1 MYRILCVEGRL
12 DPTTLLE
19 KLRPSEAM
27 EHVSQLSYSDR
38 EGWEQARMISLVIA
52 QINSKNTIDPKSIM
66 KFPWDEQPQKVEV
79 TAEDK
84 ERLKKRSE
92 EIAKQLYG

>member
-12 DPTTLLE
+12 DPITLLE
-19 KLRPSEAM
+19 ELRPSEAM
-27 EHVSQLSYSDR
+27 EHVSLINYSDR
-38 EGWEQARMISLVIA
+38 EGWEQTRMMCYTIA
-52 QINSKNTIDPKSIM
+52 QVNSKNTIDPKSIM

-92 EIAKQLYG
+92 EIAKRLYG

>member
-1 MYRILCVEGRL
+1 MEGRL
-12 DPTTLLE
+12 NPTTLLE
-19 KLRPSEAM
+19 RLRPSEAI
-27 EHVSQLSYSDR
+27 EHVSLLNYSDR
-38 EGWEQARMISLVIA
+38 EGWEQTRMMCYTIA
-52 QINSKNTIDPKSIM
+52 QVNSKNTINPQSIM
-66 KFPWDEQPQKVEV
+66 KFPWDEKPQKVEV